1 MHATV
6 SIDPHVRLSPNDAT
20 TLTYLPEPFFRFFV
34 EALLWLLCL
43 SLTSYK
49 ASGDLGAGNDDEPSH
64 AMIMSGHF
72 GFPPTRHEN
81 FLLEP
86 EYNMICSE
94 KGGEDDTPLLLA
106 KERGKL
112 KASEEEIVSIKGMI
126 SDEFPRIQI
135 LDEKNSRFSAS
146 GTDFEKDMAFDKE
159 QSMYS
164 TADFSSFHSEAT
176 MGNSDTVEKDLEMKD
191 ILEPFY
197 CASDSGMSNFPMP
210 AEEDKYDG
218 AGIPCEAWWKRHAAS
233 LYAHA
238 KEENTFWSIFV
249 AAAVMGLVILG
260 QKWQQERWQVLHL
273 KWQFG
278 INDEVL
284 RMGRM
289 LNPISRLKEVLV
301 GGHRRGSLI
310 RGSTPAER

>member
-1 MHATV
+1 MADNEGEETASKGNEWEV
-6 SIDPHVRLSPNDAT
+6 VA
-20 TLTYLPEPFFRFFV
+20 LT
-34 EALLWLLCL
+34 
-43 SLTSYK
+43 
-49 ASGDLGAGNDDEPSH
+49 ASTYAAAPGPQQVDSSDDNQGDLGAGNDDEPSH
-64 AMIMSGHF
+64 TMIMSGHF
-72 GFPPTRHEN
+72 GFPPTQHEN
-81 FLLEP
+81 LLLEP

-94 KGGEDDTPLLLA
+94 KGGEDDNPQLLA

-135 LDEKNSRFSAS
+135 LDDKSSRFSTS

-164 TADFSSFHSEAT
+164 TADFSSFHNEAT
-176 MGNSDTVEKDLEMKD
+176 MGNSDTVEEDLDIKD

-197 CASDSGMSNFPMP
+197 DASDSGMSNFQKPV
-210 AEEDKYDG
+210 EEDKYDG
-218 AGIPCEAWWKRHAAS
+218 ADIPCEAWWKRHAAS

-238 KEENTFWSIFV
+238 KEANTFWSIFV
-249 AAAVMGLVILG
+249 AGAVMGLVILG

-278 INDEVL
+278 VNDEVL
-284 RMGRM
+284 RMGRI

-310 RGSTPAER
+310 RRSTPAER